1 MLSRDTKIAAM
12 DAATFLKSRQPHSC
26 SRAVGV
32 RGWLKAL
39 PFLVPASKA
48 TKIRGHLNLNAVV
61 NFEQSGSHCR
71 VNLVGGSLRFNGP
84 YPVVLRRVK
93 WKFQTKQ
100 IDCVGRLS
108 ERFGWLAASLTTE
121 QRRH

>member
-1 MLSRDTKIAAM
+1 
-12 DAATFLKSRQPHSC
+12 
-26 SRAVGV
+26 
-32 RGWLKAL
+32 L
-39 PFLVPASKA
+39 PFLVPASRA
-48 TKIRGHLNLNAVV
+48 TKVRGGLNLNAVV
-61 NFEQSGSHCR
+61 NFEQSGSHYR
-71 VNLVGGSLRFNGP
+71 VNVAGGSLRFSGP
-84 YPVVLRRVK
+84 YPVVLGRVT